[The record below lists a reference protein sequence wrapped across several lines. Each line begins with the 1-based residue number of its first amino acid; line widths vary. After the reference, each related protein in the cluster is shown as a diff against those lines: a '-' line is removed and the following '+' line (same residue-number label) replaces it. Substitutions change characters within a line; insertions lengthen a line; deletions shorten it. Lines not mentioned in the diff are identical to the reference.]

1 MLLYSPIVST
11 FLSGFPLIAVNF
23 YKEKQEH
30 QRPSVKYEGAGKS
43 VFSLSEEFTNK
54 TMGIYF
60 LFFFGVFCLFVSLFF
75 FFFFILMI
83 LRLEIEMTFLI
94 GTL

>member
-11 FLSGFPLIAVNF
+11 LLSGFPLIAVNF

-60 LFFFGVFCLFVSLFF
+60 LFFFGVFLFVSFCG
-75 FFFFILMI
+75 FFILMI